1 MKEIVFN
8 KSNLTDEE
16 IDIEKEKC
24 RALIVDSNDNIIVCE
39 YDGVYLLPGG
49 SKEENESDIDC
60 LKRELHEELGLDFNS
75 KEIVPFIRTIDYQK
89 DYVTRNGSIKNRKI
103 TTNFYIINS
112 NLKINYDNLNLTEEE
127 KGHIKY
133 HKINYHHVYNLL
145 NYPNCNPRKE
155 FFDKELVRVVLEY
168 ANTKNIDLHTHTNY
182 SDGKYSKE
190 ELIARAKGTNI
201 NVLSICDHDV
211 TKAFSESGLENQDN
225 FLLIPGVELG
235 CQCDTGLL
243 HVLGYDYDINNSDFN
258 NFLKLI
264 RNNHIEN
271 IRLNNEGLK
280 SLFGFKIDDDIV
292 DKLIE
297 EDKVSRV
304 FLAKELV
311 KMNYCNSIKDAFSKY
326 LNKTHDYVKPNLKEV
341 TWKETF
347 ENIKNAN
354 GLIVLAH
361 PVSLKQSNEEL
372 ELTVAEMKKQG
383 LDGIE
388 TYNQIYSYDD
398 IEFFQY
404 LASKYNLYQTIGSDY
419 HGEEVKPN
427 VKLGNGSVMST
438 KIKKLSFVEEIK
450 KRHNI
455 K

>member
-16 IDIEKEKC
+16 INIEKEKC
-24 RALIVDSNDNIIVCE
+24 RALIVDSNDNIIVGE
-39 YDGVYLLPGG
+39 YDGVYLLPGS

-60 LKRELHEELGLDFNS
+60 LKRKLHEELGLDFTS

-89 DYVTRNGSIKNRKI
+89 DYVTRDGSIKNRKI

-112 NLKINYDNLNLTEEE
+112 NLKINYDNMNLTSEEQ
-127 KGHIKY
+127 GHMRY
-133 HKINYHHVYNLL
+133 HKINRRDAYKILKIGSY
-145 NYPNCNPRKE
+145 NPRKD
-155 FFDKELVRVVLEY
+155 FFDTELVRVVLEY
-168 ANTKNIDLHTHTNY
+168 ANTKNIDLHTHTSN
-182 SDGKYSKE
+182 SDGEYSKE
-190 ELIARAKGTNI
+190 DLIDKAKENNI
-201 NVLSICDHDV
+201 NTLAICDHEV
-211 TKAFSESGLENQDN
+211 INAFSKSGLEQKDD
-225 FLLIPGVELG
+225 FLLIPGVEIG

-243 HVLGYDYDINNSDFN
+243 HILGYDYDINNSDFN

-304 FLAKELV
+304 FLAKELI

-341 TWKETF
+341 TWQETF

-388 TYNQIYSYDD
+388 TYNQIYSNDD

-404 LASKYNLYQTIGSDY
+404 LASKYNLYQTIGSDF
-419 HGEEVKPN
+419 HGENIKPN
-427 VKLGNGSVMST
+427 VKLGNGSLMST

-455 K
+455 N

>member
-1 MKEIVFN
+1 MKEKVFN
-8 KSNLTDEE
+8 RSKLTDKE

-24 RALIVDSNDNIIVCE
+24 RAFIVDSNDNIIVCE

-49 SKEENESDIDC
+49 SKEENETDIDC
-60 LKRELHEELGLDFNS
+60 LKRELHEELGLDFTS

-89 DYVTRNGSIKNRKI
+89 DYVTRDGNTKKRKVI
-103 TTNFYIINS
+103 TNFYVINS
-112 NLKINYDNLNLTEEE
+112 NLKINYDNLNLTDEE
-127 KGHIKY
+127 KGHMKY

-145 NYPNCNPRKE
+145 NYPNSNPRKE
-155 FFDKELVRVVLEY
+155 FFDKELIRVTLEY
-168 ANTKNIDLHTHTNY
+168 ANSKNIDLHTHTSY
-182 SDGKYSKE
+182 SDGEYSKE

-211 TKAFSESGLENQDN
+211 TKAFSESGLEEQDD
-225 FLLIPGVELG
+225 FLLIPGVEIG
-235 CQCDTGLL
+235 CKCDTGLL
-243 HVLGYDYDINNSDFN
+243 HVLGYDYDINNSYFN
-258 NFLKLI
+258 EFLKLI

-271 IRLNNEGLK
+271 MRLNNEGLK

-292 DKLIE
+292 DNLIE

-304 FLAKELV
+304 YLAKELV
-311 KMNYCNSIKDAFSKY
+311 KMNCCDSIKDAFSKY
-326 LNKTHDYVKPNLKEV
+326 LNDTYNHVRPNLKEV
-341 TWKETF
+341 TWQETF
-347 ENIKNAN
+347 ENIKAAN
-354 GLIVLAH
+354 GLVVLAH
-361 PVSLKQSNEEL
+361 PVSLKQSNGEL
-372 ELTVAEMKKQG
+372 ELTVAEMKYWG

-388 TYNQIYSYDD
+388 TYNQIYSNDD
-398 IEFFQY
+398 IEFFQH

-427 VKLGNGSVMST
+427 VKLGNGSAMST
-438 KIKKLSFVEEIK
+438 KVKKLNFVEEIK